1 MEDLSEQ
8 VFQMKTKIAQFEET
22 EMQKSQQ
29 LETSRLEN
37 LKLSQVLFILNLKIE
52 ISSKPYH
59 KISYIIC
66 VILIFHIFIN

>member
-8 VFQMKTKIAQFEET
+8 VFQMKTKIAQFEEN

-37 LKLSQVLFILNLKIE
+37 LKLRL
-52 ISSKPYH
+52 SSKIKIYEKLSHTIYH
-59 KISYIIC
+59 ILCMTFLYYIT
-66 VILIFHIFIN
+66 ILL

>member
-8 VFQMKTKIAQFEET
+8 VFQMKTKIAQFEEK

-37 LKLSQVLFILNLKIE
+37 LKLRL
-52 ISSKPYH
+52 SSKIKTYLRPVQRKSSH
-59 KISYIIC
+59 ALLFENC
-66 VILIFHIFIN
+66 

>member
-8 VFQMKTKIAQFEET
+8 VFQMKTQIAQFEEN

-37 LKLSQVLFILNLKIE
+37 LKLRL
-52 ISSKPYH
+52 SSKIKIYLRSVQRKSSH
-59 KISYIIC
+59 KLLFENC
-66 VILIFHIFIN
+66 